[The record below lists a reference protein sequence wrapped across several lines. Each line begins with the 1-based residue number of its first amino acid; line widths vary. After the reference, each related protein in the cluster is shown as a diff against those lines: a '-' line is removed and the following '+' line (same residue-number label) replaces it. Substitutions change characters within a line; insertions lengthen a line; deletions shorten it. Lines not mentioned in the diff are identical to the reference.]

1 MAYLESKNIVHRDLR
16 ADNILLTEMLSCK
29 IADFGLAQF
38 TISQDQQLSSGEL
51 YDYQKHF
58 IKSLYSCSNKA
69 PMQIPLLSE
78 C

>member
-38 TISQDQQLSSGEL
+38 TFSQDLQSSSGKL
-51 YDYQKHF
+51 YTSGEKNAIITVQRLK
-58 IKSLYSCSNKA
+58 KA
-69 PMQIPLLSE
+69 PM
-78 C
+78 